1 MSRQNPFTPM
11 FGGKPQHFFGRAIEL
26 NIVKHAIAD
35 GNSPYRVIFVTGN
48 RGCGKT
54 ALLEQFSIT
63 ARDAGWT
70 TVDVHSAH
78 ASEDIVRR
86 LAGADQRTVERVAAP
101 EAFGLSAGH
110 VGISESSRFDGRAL
124 TDVLIASS
132 EKRKR
137 SGVFITI
144 DEVQKIPEADMENVC
159 AAVQMALR
167 KGFPVMLVL
176 AGLCGAKEKISS
188 YKGCTFMQRAYDIR
202 LGSLG
207 VDEARSAFEE
217 MLGLTG
223 FVTCGADELD
233 YLCERSYGYPYLIQL
248 LGYYLVEVAAA
259 LKPRGKAEVTR
270 DLIDGAEAQA
280 RVDFRTNVIEPSVG
294 GYGPGLTAYLE
305 AIVDGVG
312 VDGRSS
318 TGDAARA
325 VGKSAQQCA
334 PYRARLIERG
344 TIVPAGY
351 GYVRLNIPHLR
362 DYFAEE
368 DTGGLSEDGARI
380 WNY

>member
-1 MSRQNPFTPM
+1 MPRQNPFTPM
-11 FGGKPQHFFGRAIEL
+11 FGGKPQHFFGRSLEL

-63 ARDAGWT
+63 AREAGWT

-110 VGISESSRFDGRAL
+110 VGISESNRYDGRAL
-124 TDVLIASS
+124 TDVLVAAS

-137 SGVFITI
+137 GGVFITV
-144 DEVQKIPEADMENVC
+144 DEAQKIPESDMENIC
-159 AAVQMALR
+159 AAVQMTLR

-207 VDEARSAFEE
+207 VDEARSAFAG
-217 MLGLTG
+217 MLDLTG
-223 FVTCGADELD
+223 FVTCGEEELE
-233 YLCERSYGYPYLIQL
+233 YLCACSYGYPYLIQL
-248 LGYYLVEVAAA
+248 LGYYLVEAAGESH
-259 LKPRGKAEVTR
+259 PRGHTAVTKGLVDEA
-270 DLIDGAEAQA
+270 DLSA
-280 RVDFRTNVIEPSVG
+280 RVDFRANVIEPSVG
-294 GYGPGLTAYLE
+294 DFGPGMTAYLE

-312 VDGRSS
+312 EDGRSS

-325 VGKSAQQCA
+325 IGKSAQQCA

-362 DYFAEE
+362 SYFTEE
-368 DTGGLSEDGARI
+368 DTGKLSDDGARI

>member
-1 MSRQNPFTPM
+1 M
-11 FGGKPQHFFGRAIEL
+11 
-26 NIVKHAIAD
+26 
-35 GNSPYRVIFVTGN
+35 
-48 RGCGKT
+48 
-54 ALLEQFSIT
+54 
-63 ARDAGWT
+63 
-70 TVDVHSAH
+70 
-78 ASEDIVRR
+78 
-86 LAGADQRTVERVAAP
+86 
-101 EAFGLSAGH
+101 
-110 VGISESSRFDGRAL
+110 
-124 TDVLIASS
+124 LIASS

-188 YKGCTFMQRAYDIR
+188 YKGCTFMQRTYDIR

-223 FVTCGADELD
+223 FVTCAADELD

-294 GYGPGLTAYLE
+294 GYGPGLTSYLE
-305 AIVDGVG
+305 AIADGVG
-312 VDGRSS
+312 EDGRSS

-368 DTGGLSEDGARI
+368 DTGGLSDDGARI

>member
-70 TVDVHSAH
+70 TVDVH
-78 ASEDIVRR
+78 
-86 LAGADQRTVERVAAP
+86 
-101 EAFGLSAGH
+101 AGH
-110 VGISESSRFDGRAL
+110 AGISESGRYDGRAL
-124 TDVLIASS
+124 TDVLIAA
-132 EKRKR
+132 RKKYPR
-137 SGVFITI
+137 GGVFITI
-144 DEVQKIPEADMENVC
+144 DEAQKIPEADMENVC

-305 AIVDGVG
+305 AIADGVG
-312 VDGRSS
+312 EDGRSS

-368 DTGGLSEDGARI
+368 DTGRLSDDGARI